1 MTYPRAQT
9 RAKVIATNK
18 YKKTLGFK
26 NLVSFFAYT
35 LHTITY
41 ILPTNSLGM
50 NESSDG

>member
-1 MTYPRAQT
+1 MIYPRAQT

-18 YKKTLGFK
+18 YKKTLGL

-50 NESSDG
+50 NES